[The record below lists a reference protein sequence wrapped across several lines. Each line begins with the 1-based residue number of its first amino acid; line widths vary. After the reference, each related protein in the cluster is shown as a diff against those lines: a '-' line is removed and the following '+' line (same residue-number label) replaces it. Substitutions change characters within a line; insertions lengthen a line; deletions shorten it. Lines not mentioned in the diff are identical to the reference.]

1 MIQFQK
7 KIKGINVKNGNSE
20 FSDSFMMLQRPVFN
34 KKRSKV
40 LLRVDYV
47 YSGEEFLLTKKIIL
61 GKRKKLG
68 VG

>member
-1 MIQFQK
+1 
-7 KIKGINVKNGNSE
+7 
-20 FSDSFMMLQRPVFN
+20 MMLQRPVFN

-47 YSGEEFLLTKKIIL
+47 YSGEEFLLTKKIML
-61 GKRKKLG
+61 GKRKKLE